1 MKRVDSQVGTGEDDG
16 AGRREP
22 LTRGEIVR
30 WLMEF
35 STCNLSD
42 ALDALD
48 IAGAP
53 QGIHPLYLDCG
64 KAAGRAMTIRLV
76 PGGTDSAVE
85 GTLRAIMAAEPG
97 DLLVIDNGGRLD
109 VNSFGGIAAFT
120 AQRRGLAGVVI
131 DGVTRDLE
139 EMREMTFPAFGKG
152 AIQQSIRGRCAFG
165 GFGGEIRIGG
175 VAVRRG
181 DYVAA
186 DENGVVVLPAGRM
199 EEVMENARRCFEREE
214 QIKRWIGAGVDPV
227 EAHQR
232 AGYEGTDGGKER

>member
-1 MKRVDSQVGTGEDDG
+1 MSEGEM
-16 AGRREP
+16 
-22 LTRGEIVR
+22 IR

-42 ALDALD
+42 ALDALGLSGTPRGFQPLW
-48 IAGAP
+48 AG
-53 QGIHPLYLDCG
+53 CG
-64 KAAGRAMTIRLV
+64 KAAGRAMTIHLL
-76 PGGTDSAVE
+76 PEGSDSAVE

-97 DLLVIDNGGRLD
+97 DVLVIDNGGRLD

-120 AQRRGLAGVVI
+120 SQRRGLAGVVI

-139 EMREMTFPAFGKG
+139 EMREMIFPAYGKG

-165 GFGGEIRIGG
+165 GFGGEVRLGG
-175 VAVRRG
+175 VRVRRG

-186 DENGVVVLPAGRM
+186 DENGVVVFPAERAP
-199 EEVMENARRCFEREE
+199 EVMESARRCFEREE
-214 QIKRWIGAGVDPV
+214 RIKRWIGAGVDPV

-232 AGYEGTDGGKER
+232 AEYERPDEGTGR

>member
-1 MKRVDSQVGTGEDDG
+1 
-16 AGRREP
+16 
-22 LTRGEIVR
+22 LTENEMVR

-42 ALDALD
+42 ALDELGL
-48 IAGAP
+48 AGTP
-53 QGIHPLYLDCG
+53 QGFHPLWSGCG
-64 KAAGRAMTIRLV
+64 KAAGRAMTIRLI
-76 PGGTDSAVE
+76 PEGADSAVE
-85 GTLRAIMAAEPG
+85 GTLRAIMAADPG
-97 DLLVIDNGGRLD
+97 DVLVIDNGGRMD

-120 AQRRGLAGVVI
+120 SQRRGLAGVII

-139 EMREMTFPAFGKG
+139 DMREMIFPAYGKG

-165 GFGGEIRIGG
+165 GFAGEIRLGG
-175 VAVRRG
+175 VLVRRG

-186 DENGVVVLPAGRM
+186 DENGVVVFPAERTA
-199 EEVMENARRCFEREE
+199 EVMESARRCFEREE

-232 AGYEGTDGGKER
+232 AVYERPDGGKER